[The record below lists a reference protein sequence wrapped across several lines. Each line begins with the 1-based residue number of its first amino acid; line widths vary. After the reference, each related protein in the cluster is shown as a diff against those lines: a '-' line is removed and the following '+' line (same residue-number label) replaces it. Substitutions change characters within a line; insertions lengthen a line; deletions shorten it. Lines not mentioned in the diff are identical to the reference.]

1 MKLSQA
7 LKQKSRLAGEIS
19 RQQQILL
26 RENARRSDSTSTV
39 DRQEVWNKIQ
49 SLSEELWKLKGKIA
63 KANINIYPALERMAE
78 YKTLITFL
86 KGLNIREGE
95 EIILVGRDQE
105 KLVYKWNSFLN
116 SVSSNFFPLL
126 IAGHSSVAV
135 NSYWLVS
142 WLNFSSNG

>member
-49 SLSEELWKLKGKIA
+49 NSPEEL
-63 KANINIYPALERMAE
+63 
-78 YKTLITFL
+78 
-86 KGLNIREGE
+86 
-95 EIILVGRDQE
+95 
-105 KLVYKWNSFLN
+105 
-116 SVSSNFFPLL
+116 
-126 IAGHSSVAV
+126 
-135 NSYWLVS
+135 
-142 WLNFSSNG
+142 

>member
-63 KANINIYPALERMAE
+63 KANININPALERMAE
-78 YKTLITFL
+78 YKTHITFL

-116 SVSSNFFPLL
+116 QARCDEHIEYLQRKINEMQDEVDIYNATTEISD
-126 IAGHSSVAV
+126 
-135 NSYWLVS
+135 
-142 WLNFSSNG
+142 